1 MKTNK
6 FDMGTFGRIME
17 EYLGDQE
24 GPANLFW
31 KAFSYSVNAHQDQR
45 RKSGEA
51 YISHPCH
58 VVRILVEEVGVRDP
72 ATLAAAML
80 HDTVE
85 DVKEITIP
93 QISEMFGPSVAAIVE
108 GCTKISSFDGD
119 RQSFYKLVHRKI
131 FSQASARVEVMLV
144 KLADRLHN
152 LRTLSAMPK
161 KKRQKIADETL
172 SVYAPI
178 ARVMGLFRM
187 KRELYELALTYKF
200 PKQSQKVLSMIRRME
215 NSEET
220 RIIRDTLDNAL
231 KEAGLGHEVRL
242 KAKGLWAY
250 YDTTL
255 RVLVQEI
262 EETMAA
268 TIVVDSIQDC
278 YTTMGVV
285 HQLYPPIPG
294 TVRDFIANPKP
305 TGYQAIHTRINIKGN
320 NYLFKIRT
328 PRMMQVA
335 KNGIINEWLSFQKVP
350 EAFAREIRE
359 MFRILG
365 SDSEVPYHDMIAVS
379 GKKEIYTYT
388 PKGDIICL
396 PFHSNVLDFA
406 FKVHTE
412 VGKHCLRAKVGTKQ
426 VDISHVLKDGDRV
439 NIITQDNPVEF
450 DPGIQKL
457 CKTPKARSELSRLFR
472 QRRRPLSIKIGKK
485 LVHQELKR
493 YGIPYTILNKKEV
506 KEILDYFGKEDM
518 DDLYTAIGQGL
529 LRLGEVM
536 YEIKHGLYKG
546 PQLLD
551 APAGALN
558 QVYLDTLDPVCVKL
572 SQCCHPIPSEKGL
585 LALLSERGV
594 SVHDK
599 NCSRLQSLKLSREDI
614 IEIRWHLKKT
624 KVKKPQSLYITKPY
638 SRNRIFMLLS
648 VAPVEMK
655 ITEVI
660 ALSSLPST
668 TAGWEVDFTVE
679 TLWGLRNIL
688 QHFDKRKIPY
698 EFVFEQ

>member
-1 MKTNK
+1 
-6 FDMGTFGRIME
+6 ME

-24 GPANLFW
+24 GPAKLFW
-31 KAFSYSVNAHQDQR
+31 KAFSYSVNAHQEQT

-51 YISHPCH
+51 YISHPCQ
-58 VVRILVEEVGVRDP
+58 VTRILVEEVGVRDP
-72 ATLAAAML
+72 ATLSAAIL

-85 DVKEITIP
+85 DVRGITVSTINEI
-93 QISEMFGPSVAAIVE
+93 FGSSVAAIVE
-108 GCTKISSFDGD
+108 GCTKISTFSGD

-172 SVYAPI
+172 NVYAPI
-178 ARVMGLFRM
+178 ARVMGMFRI

-200 PKQSQKVLSMIRRME
+200 PKQSQKVLSMIRRIE

-220 RIIRDTLDNAL
+220 RTIKETIDNSL
-231 KEAGLGHEVRL
+231 KKAGLSHEEVRL

-250 YDTTL
+250 YDTSHH
-255 RVLVQEI
+255 VLVQEI
-262 EETMAA
+262 EETMAV
-268 TIVVDSIQDC
+268 TIIVDSIQDC
-278 YTTMGVV
+278 YKSMGVI
-285 HQLYPPIPG
+285 HQLYSPIPG
-294 TVRDFIANPKP
+294 TLRDFIANPKP
-305 TGYQAIHTRINIKGN
+305 TGYQALHTRINIRGN

-328 PRMMQVA
+328 SRMMQIA
-335 KNGIINEWLSFQKVP
+335 KNGIINEWLTFHKVP
-350 EAFAREIRE
+350 AAFAREIRD

-379 GKKEIYTYT
+379 GKREIYTYT
-388 PKGDIICL
+388 PKGDMVCL
-396 PFHSNVLDFA
+396 PLHSNILDFA
-406 FKVHTE
+406 FKVHSE
-412 VGKHCLRAKVGTKQ
+412 IGQHCLSAKVGTKN
-426 VDISHVLKDGDRV
+426 VDISHILKDGDRV
-439 NIITQDNPVEF
+439 NIITQDKPVKF
-450 DPGIQKL
+450 DPDIQKL

-472 QRRRPLSIKIGKK
+472 QRRKPLNIKIGEK
-485 LVHQELKR
+485 LIRQELKR
-493 YGIPYTILNKKEV
+493 YGIPHTVLGKKGIQ
-506 KEILDYFGKEDM
+506 EILDYFGKKNIDE
-518 DDLYTAIGQGL
+518 LYSAIGQGL
-529 LRLGEVM
+529 LRLSEVT
-536 YEIKHGLYKG
+536 YEIKYCLYND
-546 PQLLD
+546 PRVLN
-551 APAGALN
+551 APAGVLN
-558 QVYLDTLDPVCVKL
+558 QVYLDTLDPVCVKF
-572 SQCCHPIPSEKGL
+572 SQCCHPVPSKKGL

-594 SVHDK
+594 SVHDR
-599 NCSRLQSLKLSREDI
+599 NCGRLKSLKLSREDI

-624 KVKKPQSLYITKPY
+624 RVKKPQSLQITIPY

-660 ALSSLPST
+660 ALSNRPST
-668 TAGWEVDFTVE
+668 TAGWEVHFTVE
-679 TLWGLRNIL
+679 TLWELRNIL

>member
-1 MKTNK
+1 
-6 FDMGTFGRIME
+6 ME
-17 EYLGDQE
+17 EYLGEQE

-31 KAFSYSVNAHQDQR
+31 RAFSYAVNAHQDQR

-51 YISHPCH
+51 YISHPCQ

-72 ATLAAAML
+72 ATLAAAIL

-85 DVKEITIP
+85 DVEEITVSTIY
-93 QISEMFGPSVAAIVE
+93 QMFGSSVAAIVE
-108 GCTKISSFDGD
+108 GCTKISNFSGD

-178 ARVMGLFRM
+178 ARVMGLFRI

-200 PKQSQKVLSMIRRME
+200 PKQSQKALSMIRRIE
-215 NSEET
+215 NSEEI
-220 RIIRDTLDNAL
+220 RIIRGTLDSAL
-231 KEAGLGHEVRL
+231 KESALNYDLRL

-250 YDTTL
+250 YDTNL
-255 RVLVQEI
+255 QVLVQEI
-262 EETMAA
+262 EETMAS
-268 TIVVDSIQDC
+268 TIVVDSIPDC
-278 YTTMGVV
+278 YKALGVV

-305 TGYQAIHTRINIKGN
+305 TGYQALHTRINIKGN

-335 KNGIINEWLSFQKVP
+335 KNGIINEWLSFHKVP
-350 EAFAREIRE
+350 EAFAQEIRD

-365 SDSEVPYHDMIAVS
+365 SDSEVPYHDMIAAS

-388 PKGDIICL
+388 PKGDMICL
-396 PFHSNVLDFA
+396 PFHSTVLDFA

-412 VGKHCLRAKVGTKQ
+412 IGKHCLSAKVGTKN
-426 VDISHVLKDGDRV
+426 VDRRYILKDGDRV
-439 NIITQDNPVEF
+439 DIVTQDKPVDF
-450 DPGIQKL
+450 DSEIQRL
-457 CKTPKARSELSRLFR
+457 CKTPKARSELSKLFR
-472 QRRRPLSIKIGKK
+472 QRRRPLNIQIGKK
-485 LVHQELKR
+485 LVRQELKR
-493 YGIPYTILNKKEV
+493 YGIPHTVLDKPEV
-506 KEILDYFGKEDM
+506 SEILSYFDRNSMEE
-518 DDLYTAIGQGL
+518 LYSAIGQGR
-529 LRLGEVM
+529 LRLGEVA
-536 YEIKHGLYKG
+536 YEIGHGLYDG
-546 PQLLD
+546 GLILD
-551 APAGALN
+551 TPTGALN
-558 QVYLDTLDPVCVKL
+558 QVYLNTLDPVCVKL

-594 SVHDK
+594 SVHHKD
-599 NCSRLQSLKLSREDI
+599 CSRLKSLKLSREDI

-624 KVKKPQSLYITKPY
+624 RVKKPQSLHITTPY

-648 VAPVEMK
+648 VAPMEMK

-660 ALSSLPST
+660 ALASRPST

-679 TLWGLRNIL
+679 SLWGLRSIL
-688 QHFDKRKIPY
+688 HHFDKIKIPY